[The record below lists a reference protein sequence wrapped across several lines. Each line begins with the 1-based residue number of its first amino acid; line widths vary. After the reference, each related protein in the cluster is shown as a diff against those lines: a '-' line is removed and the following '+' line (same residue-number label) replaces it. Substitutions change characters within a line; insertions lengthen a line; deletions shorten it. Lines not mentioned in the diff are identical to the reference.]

1 MPASLNVDIATKN
14 KHDVDI
20 REPGA
25 FFAWGAEIL
34 LAVAKMF
41 SGCNTAVIIGSA
53 AVFLEEQ
60 AKGRQ
65 RHTDEYYPK
74 QESRCKSLCLIQNI
88 VPIFGVLCAVLLC
101 AICCAENLKCAK
113 VSFLFS
119 E

>member
-1 MPASLNVDIATKN
+1 MGSWLIDHAGICHIAYFFELNVDIATKN

-34 LAVAKMF
+34 LAVAKML
-41 SGCNTAVIIGSA
+41 SGCNTAAIIESA

-74 QESRCKSLCLIQNI
+74 Q
-88 VPIFGVLCAVLLC
+88 
-101 AICCAENLKCAK
+101 
-113 VSFLFS
+113 
-119 E
+119 